1 LASALS
7 REAEVFCTTDDDLY
21 RIGQDVDTEETRV
34 LTPVELIEV
43 IES

>member
-1 LASALS
+1 MYNLPDIAESAK
-7 REAEVFCTTDDDLY
+7 DLY
-21 RIGQDVDTEETRV
+21 HTAQTVHTEDTEV